1 MGILIQFLIVL
12 CLALFQLFGFKKKD
26 INFLWFQR
34 KGESNL
40 NQISE
45 IRVSFL
51 DAQTRVLKPG
61 SVR

>member
-12 CLALFQLFGFKKKD
+12 CLALFQLLGFKKKD

-40 NQISE
+40 NHISE